1 MRHYQ
6 HLIHRNCINGIHQS
20 KSRSIRP
27 QWRKVKG
34 KNKII
39 KVQKDSELAGALLD
53 GIEAYTIEG
62 QNARDAAKN
71 KGEQYQGHPQGKRPD
86 ASL

>member
-1 MRHYQ
+1 M
-6 HLIHRNCINGIHQS
+6 
-20 KSRSIRP
+20 
-27 QWRKVKG
+27 KG

-62 QNARDAAKN
+62 QNARDAAK
-71 KGEQYQGHPQGKRPD
+71 K
-86 ASL
+86 